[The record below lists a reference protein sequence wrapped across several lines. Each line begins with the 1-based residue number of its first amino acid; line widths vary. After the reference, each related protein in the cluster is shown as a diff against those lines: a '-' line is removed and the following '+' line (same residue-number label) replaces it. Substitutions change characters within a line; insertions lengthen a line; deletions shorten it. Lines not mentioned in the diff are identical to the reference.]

1 MTFKKRYLQKIEIRF
16 SIALQPSE
24 KKINLTR
31 KNQQETFQDAGNSL
45 KHGDLAPASQAL
57 ALRVETVL
65 SLLAFAQITSG
76 AFHIHSLA
84 FSHVFSIICC
94 GYFQHGVKLLLS
106 PCLALQTNC
115 LVQSQGVQWKTFPE
129 AVTGRIIMQERAGEA
144 GHEQNVVS
152 KACVG
157 PTSRKKMF
165 LHSPLALLPW
175 TRWLLGTRPIQHGSG
190 PPKAHLLNQLQVT
203 DSNELEGQIKP
214 PSLQF
219 GFYVEYRIDY
229 NL

>member
-84 FSHVFSIICC
+84 FSRVFSIICC
-94 GYFQHGVKLLLS
+94 GYFQHGVKLLPMIMRTIHLLS

-115 LVQSQGVQWKTFPE
+115 LVQSQGVQWKTFPGGCNWE
-129 AVTGRIIMQERAGEA
+129 NHHAGE
-144 GHEQNVVS
+144 S
-152 KACVG
+152 
-157 PTSRKKMF
+157 
-165 LHSPLALLPW
+165 W
-175 TRWLLGTRPIQHGSG
+175 GSW
-190 PPKAHLLNQLQVT
+190 A
-203 DSNELEGQIKP
+203 
-214 PSLQF
+214 
-219 GFYVEYRIDY
+219 
-229 NL
+229 